1 MGTTSPHFLYIRKI
15 NTLIIS
21 INFISLKT
29 KITGTG
35 TTLPAMV
42 VKNEYFLNRE
52 FYDKEGNKNE
62 RPLNE
67 VIEKLE
73 AITGIAERRY
83 VPFDQD
89 SVPIMA
95 ETALKTITD
104 AGLGVND
111 LSGIIVAHNAGNM
124 IVDKKIFHPVP
135 NMAALLKNRINSTNH
150 ECFAYDILFG
160 CPGWVQGIVLAHQTI
175 QMGEAEHILVVGVE
189 VASRLVDPHDLDSM
203 IFADGCG
210 ACIVSKSAEGEAG
223 FISSATF
230 SHANDDMTSIY
241 LGKSNNEKGLAGSCY
256 LHMNGKE
263 VYKYAT
269 TWLPQVIKKAL
280 DKAKMD
286 VDDVDM
292 FLFHQANGKMLAA
305 IANNLAGLYGKD
317 NASFAGKIPVIIQ
330 FTGNTSVA
338 TIPTMLDL
346 IMKGEL
352 EGYSIKEGMKVVF
365 ASVGAGMHCN
375 AIVYQF

>member
-1 MGTTSPHFLYIRKI
+1 LKT
-15 NTLIIS
+15 IIS
-21 INFISLKT
+21 
-29 KITGTG
+29 GTG
-35 TTLPAMV
+35 TVLPTMV
-42 VKNEYFLNRE
+42 VKNNYFLNRE
-52 FYDKEGNKNE
+52 FYDKEGLKNE
-62 RPLNE
+62 KPMAD

-73 AITGIAERRY
+73 AITGISERRY

-89 SVPIMA
+89 TVPLMA
-95 ETALKTITD
+95 ETAIKTIAD
-104 AGLGVND
+104 AGLQVND
-111 LSGIIVAHNAGNM
+111 LDGIIVAHNAGNM
-124 IVDKKIFHPVP
+124 LVGQKAWHSVP
-135 NMAALLKNRINSTNH
+135 NMAALVKNSINSTNY

-160 CPGWVQGIVLAHQTI
+160 CPGWVQGIIQAHHAI

-210 ACIVSKSAEGEAG
+210 AIVVSKSESSGSAG

-230 SHANDDMTSIY
+230 SHANDDISSIY
-241 LGKSNNEKGLAGSCY
+241 LGESNNAKELVGACY

-280 DKAKMD
+280 DKANMD

-305 IANNLAGLYGKD
+305 IANNLAGLYGKE
-317 NASFAGKIPVIIQ
+317 NSSFEGKIPVIIQ
-330 FTGNTSVA
+330 KTGNTSVA
-338 TIPTMLDL
+338 TIPTMLAM
-346 IMKGEL
+346 IMHNEL
-352 EGYSIKEGMKVVF
+352 EGYSIKSGDKVVF

-375 AIVYQF
+375 AIIYQF

>member
-1 MGTTSPHFLYIRKI
+1 MFPFFIYFLKFYKSNIKTF
-15 NTLIIS
+15 NY
-21 INFISLKT
+21 LKT
-29 KITGTG
+29 KIIGTG
-35 TTLPAMV
+35 TVLPSMV
-42 VKNEYFLNRE
+42 VENSYFLNRE
-52 FYDKEGNKNE
+52 FYDKEGVKNE
-62 RPLNE
+62 KPMAE
-67 VIEKLE
+67 VIEKLQ
-73 AITGIAERRY
+73 AITGITERRY

-89 SVPIMA
+89 SVPLMA
-95 ETALKTITD
+95 ETALKTIAD
-104 AGLGVND
+104 AGLQVND

-160 CPGWVQGIVLAHQTI
+160 CPGWVQGIIQAHQTI

-210 ACIVSKSAEGEAG
+210 ACVVSKSVDNEGAG

-241 LGKSNNEKGLAGSCY
+241 LGESNNEPSLPGSCY

-280 DKAKMD
+280 DKANMD

-305 IANNLAGLYGKD
+305 IANNLAGLYGKS
-317 NASFAGKIPVIIQ
+317 NASFEGKIPIIIQ

-352 EGYSIKEGMKVVF
+352 EGYSIKPGHKLVF

-375 AIVYQF
+375 AVVYQF